1 MGTRWI
7 RSGYA
12 VATLWIRG
20 GYTVDTWWIRGG
32 YARGYDVATRWIRG
46 GNAVDT
52 PWLRTKRPTHAVQ
65 LTCHSLVGRTF
76 AIAYAVGQP
85 ALAGGSRKGPACT
98 ANPPPSWAVELS
110 LGSDFDWVP
119 PEWGS
124 GPYSE
129 VVQYRDNPW
138 LGRGKPLF
146 HSPVPKISLIYE
158 LLNEQRI
165 RY

>member
-1 MGTRWI
+1 MWGSSCR
-7 RSGYA
+7 R
-12 VATLWIRG
+12 VR
-20 GYTVDTWWIRGG
+20 V
-32 YARGYDVATRWIRG
+32 
-46 GNAVDT
+46 
-52 PWLRTKRPTHAVQ
+52 
-65 LTCHSLVGRTF
+65 
-76 AIAYAVGQP
+76 P
-85 ALAGGSRKGPACT
+85 AL
-98 ANPPPSWAVELS
+98 L
-110 LGSDFDWVP
+110 LGSSWSRASTGSGHPDGVSYLWRTPGSVAGVVVVVFSFDLGSPV
-119 PEWGS
+119 GS

>member
-1 MGTRWI
+1 MAVHGR
-7 RSGYA
+7 YA
-12 VATLWIRG
+12 LRVG
-20 GYTVDTWWIRGG
+20 VD
-32 YARGYDVATRWIRG
+32 
-46 GNAVDT
+46 
-52 PWLRTKRPTHAVQ
+52 
-65 LTCHSLVGRTF
+65 
-76 AIAYAVGQP
+76 AIQQP
-85 ALAGGSRKGPACT
+85 AA
-98 ANPPPSWAVELS
+98 EY
-110 LGSDFDWVP
+110 LGEYFLVVFYGL
-119 PEWGS
+119 PEGS

>member
-1 MGTRWI
+1 MITVPPASGKYEVRKPTRRARRPHI
-7 RSGYA
+7 SIEKCGAALVGACVCLLSCLA
-12 VATLWIRG
+12 VAGREHPQG
-20 GYTVDTWWIRGG
+20 
-32 YARGYDVATRWIRG
+32 VAI
-46 GNAVDT
+46 
-52 PWLRTKRPTHAVQ
+52 Q
-65 LTCHSLVGRTF
+65 MECRTF
-76 AIAYAVGQP
+76 G
-85 ALAGGSRKGPACT
+85 
-98 ANPPPSWAVELS
+98 
-110 LGSDFDWVP
+110 VP
-119 PEWGS
+119 PEVWLGVVVVVFSFDLGSPVGS